1 MTDATFDGALTA
13 PAVPKRVNPFV
24 VAPVAGLAAF
34 MEILDISIANVALQ
48 NIAGGLSASQS
59 EATWVLT
66 SYLVANAIVLPV
78 SGWISS
84 LIGRKLYFVLCI
96 AGFAATSLLC
106 GLAPN
111 LAVLTLF
118 RAVQGVAGGG
128 LQPTAQAIL
137 ADAFPPQ
144 KRGLAFAV
152 YGMAAVFAPAIG
164 PALGGWIT
172 DSFTWRWVFLLNVP
186 IGIVLTVIAWRA
198 LPNDRPA
205 HGHRRRIDFDYL
217 GFALLIVGMGALQI
231 VLDRG
236 QEDDWF
242 SSNMIVILA
251 IMAVVCLAGFALWE
265 LRRADP
271 IVDLALLKHRNFAV
285 GNLLLFVLGF
295 TLMGSTVLVPLFVQS
310 LLGYTATDAGLVLSP
325 GGFAI
330 MLLMPIT
337 GALAAKVD
345 SRVFIAIG
353 LVAGSLAL
361 FHMTGFDATTDYN
374 TIVIARIYQSISLA
388 FLFIP
393 VNTVATVG
401 LPMHKSDK
409 IFAITNMTRNIG
421 GSFGISVVTTILAR
435 RQQYHQSVLVEHVS
449 PLNHAYT
456 VTLQGIQQSLAAH
469 AASAGQVLGLAQA
482 RLGMMVA
489 KQALALSF
497 IDVFWFMGV
506 AFLAAT
512 PLIFLLR
519 PGKPRQGGGMPVH

>member
-1 MTDATFDGALTA
+1 MSDATFDRGLTA
-13 PAVPKRVNPFV
+13 PAVPKRVNPFI

-48 NIAGGLSASQS
+48 NIAGGLSASQN

-84 LIGRKLYFVLCI
+84 LIGRKPYFILCI
-96 AGFAATSLLC
+96 ASFAATSLLC

-118 RAVQGVAGGG
+118 RAAQGVAGGG

-172 DSFTWRWVFLLNVP
+172 DSFNWRWVFLLNVP
-186 IGIVLTVIAWRA
+186 VGIVLTVIALRA
-198 LPNDRPA
+198 IPDDRPA
-205 HGHRRRIDFDYL
+205 GTHRRRIDFDYL
-217 GFALLIVGMGALQI
+217 GFALLIIGMGALQI

-242 SSNMIVILA
+242 SSNLITTLSVTA
-251 IMAVVCLAGFALWE
+251 AACLAGFTLWE

-337 GALAAKVD
+337 GALSGKID
-345 SRVFIAIG
+345 SRVFIGIG
-353 LVAGSLAL
+353 LVAGALAL
-361 FHMTGFDATTDYN
+361 FHMTGFDATTDYS
-374 TIVIARIYQSISLA
+374 TIMLARVYQSVSLA

-393 VNTVATVG
+393 VNTAATVG

-409 IFAITNMTRNIG
+409 VFAITNMTRNIG

-435 RQQYHQSVLVEHVS
+435 RQQYHQSMLVEHVS
-449 PLNHAYT
+449 PLNHAYNA
-456 VTLQGIQQSLAAH
+456 TLQSIQQSLAQH
-469 AASAGQVLGLAQA
+469 AASAGQILGLAQA
-482 RLGMMVA
+482 RLATMVS

-497 IDVFWFMGV
+497 IDAFWFMGIV
-506 AFLAAT
+506 FLAAT
-512 PLIFLLR
+512 PLIFLIR
-519 PGKPRQGGGMPVH
+519 PGKVRGGGMPVH

>member
-1 MTDATFDGALTA
+1 MTDATFDGPLTA
-13 PAVPKRVNPFV
+13 PAFPKRLNPFV

-84 LIGRKLYFVLCI
+84 LIGRKPYFVLCI

-111 LAVLTLF
+111 LTVLTLF
-118 RAVQGVAGGG
+118 RAAQGVAGGG

-137 ADAFPPQ
+137 ADAFPPR

-186 IGIVLTVIAWRA
+186 IGIILTVIAWRA
-198 LPNDRPA
+198 IPGDRPSGA
-205 HGHRRRIDFDYL
+205 RRRLDFDYL

-242 SSNMIVILA
+242 SSNTIVILA
-251 IMAVVCLAGFALWE
+251 VMAVLCLAGFVLWE

-337 GALAAKVD
+337 GALSNKVD
-345 SRVFIAIG
+345 GRVFIVIG
-353 LVAGSLAL
+353 LVAGALAL
-361 FHMTGFDATTDYN
+361 FHMTGFDATTDYS
-374 TIVIARIYQSISLA
+374 TIVIARIYQSVSLA

-393 VNTVATVG
+393 INTSATVG

-449 PLNHAYT
+449 PLNHAYNAT
-456 VTLQGIQQSLAAH
+456 IQSIQQSLVAH
-469 AASAGQVLGLAQA
+469 AASASQALGLAQA
-482 RLGMMVA
+482 RLGMMVQQ
-489 KQALALSF
+489 QALALSF

-519 PGKPRQGGGMPVH
+519 GGKARGGMPVH

>member
-1 MTDATFDGALTA
+1 
-13 PAVPKRVNPFV
+13 
-24 VAPVAGLAAF
+24 
-34 MEILDISIANVALQ
+34 
-48 NIAGGLSASQS
+48 
-59 EATWVLT
+59 
-66 SYLVANAIVLPV
+66 VLPV

-84 LIGRKLYFVLCI
+84 LLGRKLYFVLCI
-96 AGFAATSLLC
+96 ASFAATSLLC

-118 RAVQGVAGGG
+118 RAAQGIAGGG
-128 LQPTAQAIL
+128 LQPMAQTIL

-152 YGMAAVFAPAIG
+152 YGVAAVFAPAIG

-186 IGIVLTVIAWRA
+186 VGIILTVVAWRA

-205 HGHRRRIDFDYL
+205 RRRGIDFDYL
-217 GFALLIVGMGALQI
+217 GFALLIVGMGALQL

-242 SSNMIVILA
+242 SSSLITTLA
-251 IMAVVCLAGFALWE
+251 ITAVIGLAGFMLWE

-337 GALAAKVD
+337 GALSGKID
-345 SRVFIAIG
+345 NRVFIAIG
-353 LVAGSLAL
+353 LVAGALAL
-361 FHMTGFDATTDYN
+361 FHMTGFDATTDYS
-374 TIVIARIYQSISLA
+374 TIVFARIYQSISLA

-393 VNTVATVG
+393 MNTAATVG

-449 PLNHAYT
+449 PLNHAYNAM
-456 VTLQGIQQSLAAH
+456 LQAIQHGLAAH
-469 AASAGQVLGLAQA
+469 AASAAQALGLAQA
-482 RLGMMVA
+482 RLAGMVT

-512 PLIFLLR
+512 PLVFLLR
-519 PGKPRQGGGMPVH
+519 GGKAQGGAPMH